1 MINVL
6 ELYLN
11 ANKAKLAS
19 NVGDSDMAKNDA
31 FAALL
36 LTQDSAV
43 VQMLLETCLL
53 TSCSTPER
61 AALHEEALVM
71 LCERIHKFFVE
82 SPILIKLVSFQGY
95 PPSLIPIMV
104 HGVPSM
110 HLCLDF
116 LPELLRQASPERR
129 VFGVLLSGCVC
140 ARYPLPKSLELAN
153 QVVELLACIHPGS
166 DLAPYL
172 EQLLPAAKHLCL
184 AFPSLVVG
192 VVAALSRIRSG
203 FLGKSVP
210 GCLLATDSAQATE
223 VVSRAYEDIIQ
234 ACVIDAS

>member
-36 LTQDSAV
+36 LTQVCACNDCRHECLQDSAV

-104 HGVPSM
+104 HGVPASSAAPPHPVLGALHALM
-110 HLCLDF
+110 SRF
-116 LPELLRQASPERR
+116 PPRAPQAS
-129 VFGVLLSGCVC
+129 
-140 ARYPLPKSLELAN
+140 
-153 QVVELLACIHPGS
+153 
-166 DLAPYL
+166 
-172 EQLLPAAKHLCL
+172 
-184 AFPSLVVG
+184 
-192 VVAALSRIRSG
+192 
-203 FLGKSVP
+203 
-210 GCLLATDSAQATE
+210 
-223 VVSRAYEDIIQ
+223 
-234 ACVIDAS
+234 